1 MDHDEARELFGE
13 AIEGTLP
20 PAKKEALDRALAS
33 DPGLREEFDSYRWV
47 IRGAAAL
54 GSDAED
60 VDKTP
65 DLLPGVQSKLRRRS
79 RGRFYRTRF
88 SEHADARRGF
98 WILVATSMGLLIAVV
113 WIVLQNVVVVQNSI
127 GP

>member
-20 PAKKEALDRALAS
+20 SSKKEALERALAN
-33 DPGLREEFDSYRWV
+33 DPALREEFDSYRWV
-47 IRGAAAL
+47 VRSAAAL
-54 GSDAED
+54 GTESKD
-60 VDKTP
+60 VDETP

-88 SEHADARRGF
+88 SEQADARRGF
-98 WILVATSMGLLIAVV
+98 WILVAIAMGLLIAVTWV
-113 WIVLQNVVVVQNSI
+113 VLQNVVVVQNSI
-127 GP
+127 GS